1 MKKTFLI
8 GVLAA
13 LMLFAFTAC
22 ENSAPTSPI
31 YGKDIL
37 GVSPVTVPDYI
48 EGETLDPADVTL
60 KVLFDDDTSAN
71 FTGTEL
77 NLTKATG
84 MKLAAGT
91 NVFTATFNGKTFNV
105 NIPAYK
111 PELVTFNVSGIKQDY
126 ISLESDATID
136 LEGITVT
143 VTYNNGKTKEATDW
157 WFVDRGEHDYLLSTD
172 ITDIYEDAGQPLK
185 KNDTL
190 TVPDNLI
197 NAYLASNPTLKGYAL
212 EGTKTFKIVDEANPV
227 TITDVEVKRVLKY
240 TDADS
245 STTSYYEIFRVGT
258 KNTLANFKFDMTIT
272 FSDGTKRVI
281 KNYGT
286 DFASASNAG
295 VSAVGTF
302 TITEDQKPGAG
313 DWTITLVDYDIARFK
328 FDEKTTKAN
337 VVIEAKNGDFTAT
350 SAAFSVE
357 SIEDYPVAITATIK
371 KDGTDES
378 AKDITYAEGVDV
390 KVSDFTYTVAGT
402 VAWAS
407 GEKYTEPEKAPVKV
421 DTPSYYETDSFAPI
435 GSDEDTFTVEIT
447 YVGPGSDNAQPVVV
461 TVADEVGIT
470 QPASD
475 EN

>member
-77 NLTKATG
+77 NLTKATD

-105 NIPAYK
+105 NIQAYK

-126 ISLESDATID
+126 ISLEEGATID
-136 LEGITVT
+136 LDGITVT

-157 WFVDRGEHDYLLSTD
+157 WFVDKRNNDSISAAAVLYF
-172 ITDIYEDAGQPLK
+172 YETSG
-185 KNDTL
+185 DTL
-190 TVPDNLI
+190 EDGDTITVPNGLV
-197 NAYLASNPTLKGYAL
+197 NTAAPGSGYAFT
-212 EGTKTFKIVDEANPV
+212 GTKTFKSVDEANPV
-227 TITDVEVKRVLKY
+227 TITDVEVKRVLKDG
-240 TDADS
+240 TNC
-245 STTSYYEIFRVGT
+245 YEIFRVGS
-258 KNTLANFKFDMTIT
+258 KNTLANFKFDMTVT

-286 DFASASNAG
+286 GFVAATASDG
-295 VSAVGTF
+295 VSAVGTY
-302 TITEDQKPGAG
+302 TLSESDQKPGDGA
-313 DWTITLVDYDIARFK
+313 WEITLVDYDIDNFK

>member
-77 NLTKATG
+77 NLTKATD

-126 ISLESDATID
+126 ISLESGATID

-172 ITDIYEDAGQPLK
+172 ITDIYEEAGQSLK

-286 DFASASNAG
+286 GFASASNAG
-295 VSAVGTF
+295 VSTVGTF

-313 DWTITLVDYDIARFK
+313 AWTITLVDYDITNFK

-350 SAAFSVE
+350 SDTFSVE
-357 SIEDYPVAITATIK
+357 SIEDYPLTITATIK
-371 KDGTDES
+371 KDGTGDD
-378 AKDITYAEGVDV
+378 ADNITYEEGKDV
-390 KVSDFTYTVAGT
+390 SVGDFTYVATG
-402 VAWAS
+402 AWAS
-407 GEKYTEPEKAPVKV
+407 GKSDYTTETAPFDVNNS
-421 DTPSYYETDSFAPI
+421 SYYDTDSFAPI
-435 GSDEDTFTVEIT
+435 GSTSGTFPVEIT
-447 YVGPGSDNAQPVVV
+447 YVGPGSDNAQTVKV
-461 TVADEVGIT
+461 TAAAVGIKK
-470 QPASD
+470 PAS
-475 EN
+475 EQNPAG